1 MRLHFREYGQGPPL
15 IILHGLFGSLDNWGA
30 ISSRLAG
37 DFHVYAVDQRNHG
50 GSPHS
55 EDMNYRLMADD
66 LREFMDDRALDR
78 AHVLG
83 HSMGGK
89 TAMQFALQYGSRVD
103 RLVVVDV
110 APRAY
115 EPEHEY
121 IFAALLALDLA
132 KYRTRPEIEQAL
144 ARRIPNLAVRR
155 FLLKNLV
162 RSPDE
167 AFQWRFN
174 LSGLHRNYSAL
185 AGGLEQAGQFDGPSF
200 FIRGEKSDYVGD
212 GDWLAIRKQ
221 FPKAEW
227 VTVPGAG
234 HWVHVEGLEFFVVSA
249 KKFLGKKI

>member
-1 MRLHFREYGQGPPL
+1 MKLSSREYGQGPPL
-15 IILHGLFGSLDNWGA
+15 IILHGLFGSLDNWTA
-30 ISSRLAG
+30 ISSRLAP

-66 LREFMDDRALDR
+66 LREFMDERGIDK

-121 IFAALLALDLA
+121 IFAALSVLDLA
-132 KYRTRPEIEQAL
+132 NFRARPEIEQAL
-144 ARRIPNLAVRR
+144 APRIPDLAVRR
-155 FLLKNLV
+155 FLLKNLA

-167 AFQWRFN
+167 TFQWRFN
-174 LSGLHRNYSAL
+174 LSGLHRNYLAL
-185 AGGLEQAGQFDGPSF
+185 AGGLEPTGAFEGPSL
-200 FIRGEKSDYVGD
+200 FIRGEKSDYIGD
-212 GDWLAIRKQ
+212 ADWPAIQKQ
-221 FPKAEW
+221 FPRAES
-227 VTVPGAG
+227 VIVPGAG
-234 HWVHVEGLEFFVVSA
+234 HWVHIQAPEFFVVSA

>member
-15 IILHGLFGSLDNWGA
+15 IILHGLFGSLDNWSA
-30 ISSRLAG
+30 ISSRLAP

-50 GSPHS
+50 GSLHS
-55 EDMNYRLMADD
+55 DEMNYRLMADD
-66 LREFMDDRALDR
+66 LREFMEDRAIDK

-89 TAMQFALQYGSRVD
+89 TAMQFALQYGRKVD

-121 IFAALLALDLA
+121 IFAALFGLDLP

-144 ARRIPNLAVRR
+144 APQINDLAVRR

-162 RSPDE
+162 RSPDDMFE
-167 AFQWRFN
+167 WRFN

-185 AGGLEQAGQFDGPSF
+185 AGGLDREGEFDGPSLF
-200 FIRGEKSDYVGD
+200 LRGEKSDYVAD
-212 GDWLAIRKQ
+212 SDWPAIQKQ
-221 FPKAEW
+221 FPRAES

-234 HWVHVEGLEFFVVSA
+234 HWVHVESMEFFLVTV
-249 KKFLGKKI
+249 KKFLGEKN